1 MRADRGVHKPAAGG
15 ENTVR
20 TEVSRAANEVYIP
33 GMAAPGVVSSAADVV
48 AWPAR
53 GKLGANMR

>member
-1 MRADRGVHKPAAGG
+1 MHKPAAGG